1 MFKELSSG
9 LRKVLAILM
18 AGLFVVSLTAV
29 AASAR
34 DGGGRDGS
42 YGHGWGSWGG
52 RIWIWPSVYLRPLLW
67 ICVESLHQRVCLDML
82 MKRTANVKENNFK

>member
-29 AASAR
+29 AASAH
-34 DGGGRDGS
+34 GGHRWG
-42 YGHGWGSWGG
+42 GWGSWGG
-52 RIWIWPSVYLRPLLW
+52 RIWIGPSVYLRPLLW

-82 MKRTANVKENNFK
+82 MKKLQM